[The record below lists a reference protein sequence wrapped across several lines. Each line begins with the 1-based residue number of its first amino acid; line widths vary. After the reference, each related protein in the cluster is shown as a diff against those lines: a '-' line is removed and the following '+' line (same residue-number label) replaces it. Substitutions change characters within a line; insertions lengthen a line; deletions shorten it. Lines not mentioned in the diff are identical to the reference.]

1 MVFVRG
7 CNYSLGNNNPALTK
21 STVMLMKPVGMLI
34 GDNCSHKASQLQYLG
49 FTTGQKVCCLY
60 LSCLGAKDRSSSG
73 SIQWM
78 RVGQGEVGGV
88 TYRMLC
94 IWWLLGLAL
103 KRPWLAPGG
112 PAPFAPPTLT
122 GQAYKTLTP
131 KLHPCPLLAL
141 ISSFVALTTPTH

>member
-60 LSCLGAKDRSSSG
+60 LSCLGAKDTTQSL
-73 SIQWM
+73 WEM
-78 RVGQGEVGGV
+78 
-88 TYRMLC
+88 
-94 IWWLLGLAL
+94 
-103 KRPWLAPGG
+103 
-112 PAPFAPPTLT
+112 
-122 GQAYKTLTP
+122 
-131 KLHPCPLLAL
+131 L
-141 ISSFVALTTPTH
+141 ISLLIKRFAIKSAVDHMGCVTRQ